1 MEAEHSKGKDPNQTK
16 PNIRRRIT
24 RTAAVA
30 ENDDNDA
37 FNSNNFSIQRQV
49 LPTAKTTTT
58 TTTTHWQ
65 FILAAFCGGDFM
77 LLYRKNFLIVVADRL
92 RRTEQSFSRI
102 HNKGQQQPKKAKS
115 IHRYE
120 FNSPTLPTQASWKLS
135 RTAGGRHLIPTS

>member
-102 HNKGQQQPKKAKS
+102 HNKGQQQPKKQNQF
-115 IHRYE
+115 IDT
-120 FNSPTLPTQASWKLS
+120 NSTRQRCQPKRVGSSPGLPAD
-135 RTAGGRHLIPTS
+135 GI